1 MQWCMTLET
10 SANITIGHLFKAGS
24 PVAYFVSLYLK
35 YDTQHANNSPHDW
48 STKRNSIPKSQA
60 QRENFKRTAL
70 SCAEDIYT
78 LSSLCLNSNCKWFN
92 TNAWPVKII
101 KLLFSTLNDK
111 KSGFM
116 KNKVCFYAWF
126 FVKWQQATNVLKL
139 NGWKKNIP
147 CEKLKSVLLLCRK
160 TKTNPG
166 LIEHYLCYLS
176 VLHIIM
182 SNNCQ

>member
-1 MQWCMTLET
+1 MTLET

-60 QRENFKRTAL
+60 QREKFKRTAL

-78 LSSLCLNSNCKWFN
+78 LSSLCLNSNCKWLN

-116 KNKVCFYAWF
+116 KNKVCFYACF

-139 NGWKKNIP
+139 NGWKKKIP
-147 CEKLKSVLLLCRK
+147 SEKLKSVLLLCRK
-160 TKTNPG
+160 TKKIQA
-166 LIEHYLCYLS
+166 L
-176 VLHIIM
+176 
-182 SNNCQ
+182 

>member
-1 MQWCMTLET
+1 MTLET

-60 QRENFKRTAL
+60 QREKFKRTAL

-78 LSSLCLNSNCKWFN
+78 LSSLCLNSNCKWLN

-111 KSGFM
+111 KKVALWKTKCAFM
-116 KNKVCFYAWF
+116 LAFLWSDNKPQMSWNSMVEKKKFP
-126 FVKWQQATNVLKL
+126 VKSWNQSFCYV
-139 NGWKKNIP
+139 
-147 CEKLKSVLLLCRK
+147 EKLKKSRPYRALFV
-160 TKTNPG
+160 
-166 LIEHYLCYLS
+166 LS
-176 VLHIIM
+176 VHLTHHYE
-182 SNNCQ
+182 Q

>member
-1 MQWCMTLET
+1 MTLET

-60 QRENFKRTAL
+60 QREKFKRTAL

-78 LSSLCLNSNCKWFN
+78 LSSLCLNSNCKWLN

-111 KSGFM
+111 K
-116 KNKVCFYAWF
+116 
-126 FVKWQQATNVLKL
+126 KWLYEKQSVLLCLLFCEVTTSHKCPETQWL
-139 NGWKKNIP
+139 KKKIP
-147 CEKLKSVLLLCRK
+147 SEKLKSVLLLCRK
-160 TKTNPG
+160 TKKKSRPYRA
-166 LIEHYLCYLS
+166 LFVLS
-176 VLHIIM
+176 VHLTHHYE
-182 SNNCQ
+182 Q

>member
-1 MQWCMTLET
+1 MTLET

-60 QRENFKRTAL
+60 QREKFKRTAL

-78 LSSLCLNSNCKWFN
+78 LSSLCLNSNCKWLN

-111 KSGFM
+111 K
-116 KNKVCFYAWF
+116 
-126 FVKWQQATNVLKL
+126 KWLYEKQSVLLCLLFCEVTTSHKCPETQWL
-139 NGWKKNIP
+139 KKKNFP
-147 CEKLKSVLLLCRK
+147 VKSWNQSFCYVEKLKKIQAL
-160 TKTNPG
+160 
-166 LIEHYLCYLS
+166 
-176 VLHIIM
+176 
-182 SNNCQ
+182 

>member
-1 MQWCMTLET
+1 MTLET

-60 QRENFKRTAL
+60 QREKFKRTAL

-78 LSSLCLNSNCKWFN
+78 LSSLCLNSNCKWLN

-111 KSGFM
+111 KKWLYEKQSVLSCLLFCEVTTSH
-116 KNKVCFYAWF
+116 KCPETQWLKKKKFP
-126 FVKWQQATNVLKL
+126 VKSWNQSFCYV
-139 NGWKKNIP
+139 
-147 CEKLKSVLLLCRK
+147 EKLKKSRPYRALFV
-160 TKTNPG
+160 
-166 LIEHYLCYLS
+166 LS
-176 VLHIIM
+176 VHLTHHYE
-182 SNNCQ
+182 Q